1 MSEAASKWLGERL
14 TDWKKRGHDT
24 TTLQQHLA
32 AEPVGASERL
42 LHAERTIE
50 AAERLRGRLE
60 DMPSAWPER
69 DVLLSR
75 IRDPMN
81 FQTVEREWLRL
92 MRKRRPWH
100 LLANR
105 MRDRWSREGRS
116 QQLGHWVER
125 LDRLDESMI
134 PEAQE
139 VLLLLEQ
146 AATEHTLEMAMGN
159 LFDRQERRRVA
170 LEQMIAWMREERGWG
185 MQSITGTLSERYEAA
200 ERLLEL
206 DELLLQV
213 QEAIDESVGPY
224 DTNAAALLHERAE
237 LCQRMED
244 GQRLRN
250 LLVQVEESRHD
261 YDERLAA
268 LQDEHARLR
277 TAGFHLEAPNLL
289 QPADL
294 LAHETGLVGLHTDVA
309 RMRRAWNALIP
320 IARLFPEA
328 GAELSALEGQ
338 VHLVVELE
346 SLLAGLTDRRDER
359 EQQAHETLVM
369 WEENGVDTEPWKRL
383 LSRDPR
389 LAWGAIQE
397 HDPRVWVCIDLLRTA
412 DRLDLSFR
420 GAEEA
425 DDWRTLLRSAEV
437 TADDVGLV
445 QQGIQRRVVRNER
458 HRNQLDEERDRLAQI
473 WPQELD
479 AAQLSLA
486 EYERVVT
493 ELQAGDA
500 SAEAILDSTLAGRR
514 DRLLDQSQA
523 ELDLWASRG
532 WDVVRLQE
540 RLQRDANGL
549 WLELPGMRAAID
561 RYGLLRPRLLA
572 LPLGR
577 EQELLDE
584 VRRHSRRPERLQ
596 GLWEDIPQF
605 ALRLAGL
612 EPVDDD
618 HSFALFEPSLP
629 EPFTKL
635 HPYAS
640 DSPVLWPSD
649 YTDVELELPP
659 EPSEQSPIHP
669 ETPSEVGVVDTD
681 TGKKAKTA
689 EADIAQFEA
698 PVERLLTLLGT
709 DAGSIEGVN
718 AQLEEAGASDRD
730 LRVARLCRLAAKLLT
745 VPSRGRHA
753 ERLTKVGERLQ
764 RWTCLRLERRHTTT
778 EGSLLRTSE
787 RLANKLDG
795 IPGPGVQLTRGPDAS
810 ELPDPSETTAFE
822 AAISLLENSAN
833 LPHAGSRQDAVAV
846 S

>member
-14 TDWKKRGHDT
+14 ADWEKRGHDT

-32 AEPVGASERL
+32 AESVGASERL

-60 DMPSAWPER
+60 DMPAAWPER

-75 IRDPMN
+75 LRDPMN
-81 FQTVEREWLRL
+81 FQAVEREWLRL

-100 LLANR
+100 LLADR

-116 QQLGHWVER
+116 QQLTRWVER

-146 AATEHTLEMAMGN
+146 AATEQTLDTAMAN

-170 LEQMIAWMREERGWG
+170 LEQMMDWMRDQRGWG
-185 MQSITGTLSERYEAA
+185 MQSVSGTLSERYEAA
-200 ERLLEL
+200 ERLLKL

-213 QEAIDESVGPY
+213 QESIDESVGPY
-224 DTNAAALLHERAE
+224 DNNAAALLHERAE

-244 GQRLRN
+244 EQRLRD
-250 LLVQVEESRHD
+250 LLAQVEECGRDH
-261 YDERLAA
+261 DERLVA
-268 LQDEHARLR
+268 LQDEHDRLR
-277 TAGFHLEAPNLL
+277 TAGFHLEARDPL

-294 LAHETGLVGLHTDVA
+294 LAHEVGLVDLQVDVA
-309 RMRRAWNALIP
+309 RLRRAWGALIP
-320 IARLFPEA
+320 MARLFPEA

-338 VHLVVELE
+338 VHLVGELE
-346 SLLAGLTDRRDER
+346 SLLEELTGRRDER
-359 EQQAHETLVM
+359 DQQAHETLAA
-369 WEENGVDTEPWKRL
+369 WEENGVETEPWKRL
-383 LSRDPR
+383 LARDPR
-389 LAWGAIQE
+389 FTWGAVQE
-397 HDPRVWVCIDLLRTA
+397 HDPRVQVCLDLLRTA

-420 GAEEA
+420 GVEEA

-437 TADDVGLV
+437 TGDDVELV
-445 QQGIQRRVVRNER
+445 QRGIQRRVVRNER
-458 HRNQLDEERDRLAQI
+458 HRNQLDEERARLAQI
-473 WPQELD
+473 WPGELD

-486 EYERVVT
+486 EYERVIT
-493 ELQAGDA
+493 ELQAGDV
-500 SAEAILDSTLAGRR
+500 SAEVILESTLAGRR

-549 WLELPGMRAAID
+549 WLELPDMRAAID
-561 RYGLLRPRLLA
+561 RYDLLRPRLLA

-612 EPVDDD
+612 EPVEED

-640 DSPVLWPSD
+640 DSPVLWPTD
-649 YTDVELELPP
+649 YAEVEMEQPPSPAEHQPARPDTPLE
-659 EPSEQSPIHP
+659 E
-669 ETPSEVGVVDTD
+669 DARTD
-681 TGKKAKTA
+681 TEMEPQTDAA
-689 EADIAQFEA
+689 ELARFEA

-709 DAGSIEGVN
+709 DASSIEGVN
-718 AQLEEAGASDRD
+718 AQLEAAGESDRD
-730 LRVARLCRLAAKLLT
+730 LRVARLCRLTARLLT
-745 VPSRGRHA
+745 VPSRGKHA

-764 RWTCLRLERRHTTT
+764 RWTCLRLERRHATT
-778 EGSLLRTSE
+778 EGGLLRTSE
-787 RLANKLDG
+787 RLTSRLDG
-795 IPGPGVQLTRGPDAS
+795 IPGPGVQLPRGPDTS
-810 ELPDPSETTAFE
+810 ELPEPSDATAFE
-822 AAISLLENSAN
+822 AAISLLENSAD
-833 LPHAGSRQDAVAV
+833 LPHAGSRQTAEAT

>member
-14 TDWKKRGHDT
+14 ADWEKRGHDT

-32 AEPVGASERL
+32 AESVGASERL

-60 DMPSAWPER
+60 DMPAAWPER

-75 IRDPMN
+75 LRDPMN
-81 FQTVEREWLRL
+81 FQAVEREWLRL

-100 LLANR
+100 LLADR

-116 QQLGHWVER
+116 QQLTRWVER
-125 LDRLDESMI
+125 LDRLDETMI

-146 AATEHTLEMAMGN
+146 AATEQTLDTAMVN

-170 LEQMIAWMREERGWG
+170 LEQMMDWMRDQRGWG
-185 MQSITGTLSERYEAA
+185 MQSVSGTLSERYEAA
-200 ERLLEL
+200 ERLLKL
-206 DELLLQV
+206 DELLLQI

-224 DTNAAALLHERAE
+224 DNNAAALLHERAE

-244 GQRLRN
+244 EQRLRD
-250 LLVQVEESRHD
+250 LLDQVEECGRDH
-261 YDERLAA
+261 DERLVA
-268 LQDEHARLR
+268 LQDEHDRLR
-277 TAGFHLEAPNLL
+277 TAGFHLEARDPL

-294 LAHETGLVGLHTDVA
+294 LAHEVGLVDLQVDVA
-309 RMRRAWNALIP
+309 RLRRAWGALIP
-320 IARLFPEA
+320 MARLFPEA

-338 VHLVVELE
+338 VHLVGELE
-346 SLLAGLTDRRDER
+346 SLLEELTGRRDER
-359 EQQAHETLVM
+359 DQQAHETLAA
-369 WEENGVDTEPWKRL
+369 WEDNGVETEPWKRL
-383 LSRDPR
+383 LARDPR
-389 LAWGAIQE
+389 FTWGAVQE
-397 HDPRVWVCIDLLRTA
+397 HDPRVQVCLDLLRTA

-420 GAEEA
+420 GVEEA

-437 TADDVGLV
+437 TGDDVELV
-445 QQGIQRRVVRNER
+445 QRGIQRRVVRNER
-458 HRNQLDEERDRLAQI
+458 HRNQLDEERARLAQI
-473 WPQELD
+473 WPGELD

-486 EYERVVT
+486 EYERVIT
-493 ELQAGDA
+493 ELQAGDV
-500 SAEAILDSTLAGRR
+500 SAEVILESTLAGRR

-549 WLELPGMRAAID
+549 WLELPDMRAAID
-561 RYGLLRPRLLA
+561 RYDLLRPRLLA

-612 EPVDDD
+612 EPVEEE

-640 DSPVLWPSD
+640 DSPVLWPTD
-649 YTDVELELPP
+649 YAEVELEQPP
-659 EPSEQSPIHP
+659 SPAEHQP
-669 ETPSEVGVVDTD
+669 ARPDTPLEEDARTD
-681 TGKKAKTA
+681 TEMEPQTDAA
-689 EADIAQFEA
+689 ELARFEA

-709 DAGSIEGVN
+709 DASSIEGVN
-718 AQLEEAGASDRD
+718 AQLEAAGESDRD
-730 LRVARLCRLAAKLLT
+730 LRVARLCRLAARLLT
-745 VPSRGRHA
+745 VPSRGKHA

-764 RWTCLRLERRHTTT
+764 RWTCLRLERRHATT
-778 EGSLLRTSE
+778 EGGLLRTSE
-787 RLANKLDG
+787 RLTSRLDG
-795 IPGPGVQLTRGPDAS
+795 IPGPGVQLPRGPDTS
-810 ELPDPSETTAFE
+810 ELPEPSDATAFE

-833 LPHAGSRQDAVAV
+833 LPHAGSRQTAEAT

>member
-14 TDWKKRGHDT
+14 ADWEKRGHDT

-32 AEPVGASERL
+32 AESVGASERL

-60 DMPSAWPER
+60 DMPAAWPER

-75 IRDPMN
+75 LRDPMN
-81 FQTVEREWLRL
+81 FQAVEREWLRL

-100 LLANR
+100 LLADR

-116 QQLGHWVER
+116 QQLTRWVER

-146 AATEHTLEMAMGN
+146 AATEQTLDTAMAN

-170 LEQMIAWMREERGWG
+170 LEQMMDWMRDQRGWG
-185 MQSITGTLSERYEAA
+185 MQSVSGTLSERYEAA
-200 ERLLEL
+200 ERLLKL

-213 QEAIDESVGPY
+213 QESIDESVGPY
-224 DTNAAALLHERAE
+224 DNNAAALLHERAE

-244 GQRLRN
+244 EQRLRD
-250 LLVQVEESRHD
+250 LLAQVEECGRDH
-261 YDERLAA
+261 DERLVA
-268 LQDEHARLR
+268 LQDEHDRLR
-277 TAGFHLEAPNLL
+277 TAGFHLEARDPL

-294 LAHETGLVGLHTDVA
+294 LAHEVGLVDLQADVA
-309 RMRRAWNALIP
+309 RLRRAWGALIP
-320 IARLFPEA
+320 MARLFPEA

-338 VHLVVELE
+338 VHLVGELE
-346 SLLAGLTDRRDER
+346 SLLEELTGRRDER
-359 EQQAHETLVM
+359 DQQAHETLAA
-369 WEENGVDTEPWKRL
+369 WEENGVETEPWKRL
-383 LSRDPR
+383 LARDPR
-389 LAWGAIQE
+389 FTWGAVQE
-397 HDPRVWVCIDLLRTA
+397 HDPRVQVCLDLLRTA

-437 TADDVGLV
+437 TGDDVELV
-445 QQGIQRRVVRNER
+445 QRGIQRRGVRNER
-458 HRNQLDEERDRLAQI
+458 HRNQLDEERARLAQI
-473 WPQELD
+473 WPGELD

-486 EYERVVT
+486 EYERVIT
-493 ELQAGDA
+493 ELQAGDV
-500 SAEAILDSTLAGRR
+500 SAEVILESTLAGRR

-549 WLELPGMRAAID
+549 WLELPDMRAAID
-561 RYGLLRPRLLA
+561 RYDLLRPRLLA

-612 EPVDDD
+612 EPVEED

-640 DSPVLWPSD
+640 DSPVLWPTD
-649 YTDVELELPP
+649 YAEVEMEQPPSPAEHQPARPDTPLE
-659 EPSEQSPIHP
+659 E
-669 ETPSEVGVVDTD
+669 DARTD
-681 TGKKAKTA
+681 TVMEPQTA
-689 EADIAQFEA
+689 ATEVARFEA

-709 DAGSIEGVN
+709 DASSIEGVN
-718 AQLEEAGASDRD
+718 AQLEAAGGSDRD
-730 LRVARLCRLAAKLLT
+730 LRVARLCRLTARLLT
-745 VPSRGRHA
+745 VPSRGKHA

-764 RWTCLRLERRHTTT
+764 RWTCLRLERRHATT
-778 EGSLLRTSE
+778 EGGLLRTSE
-787 RLANKLDG
+787 RLTSRLDG
-795 IPGPGVQLTRGPDAS
+795 IPGPGVQLPRGPDTS
-810 ELPDPSETTAFE
+810 ELPEPSDATAFE

-833 LPHAGSRQDAVAV
+833 LPHAGSRQTAEAT

>member
-14 TDWKKRGHDT
+14 ADWEKRGHDT

-32 AEPVGASERL
+32 AESVGASERL

-60 DMPSAWPER
+60 DMPAAWPER

-75 IRDPMN
+75 LRDPMN
-81 FQTVEREWLRL
+81 FQAVEREWLRL

-100 LLANR
+100 LLADR

-116 QQLGHWVER
+116 QQLTRWVER

-146 AATEHTLEMAMGN
+146 AATEQTLDTAMEN

-170 LEQMIAWMREERGWG
+170 LEQMMDWMRDQRGWG
-185 MQSITGTLSERYEAA
+185 MQSVSGTLSERYEAA
-200 ERLLEL
+200 ERLLKL

-213 QEAIDESVGPY
+213 QESIDESVGPY
-224 DTNAAALLHERAE
+224 DNNAAALLHERAE

-244 GQRLRN
+244 EQRLRD
-250 LLVQVEESRHD
+250 LLAQVEECGRDH
-261 YDERLAA
+261 DERLVA
-268 LQDEHARLR
+268 LQDEHDRLR
-277 TAGFHLEAPNLL
+277 TAGFHLEARDPL

-294 LAHETGLVGLHTDVA
+294 LAHEVGLDNLQVDVA
-309 RMRRAWNALIP
+309 RLRRAWGALIP
-320 IARLFPEA
+320 MARLFPEA

-338 VHLVVELE
+338 VHLVGELE
-346 SLLAGLTDRRDER
+346 SLLEELTGRRDER
-359 EQQAHETLVM
+359 DQQAHETLAA
-369 WEENGVDTEPWKRL
+369 WEENGVETEPWKRL
-383 LSRDPR
+383 LARDPR
-389 LAWGAIQE
+389 LTWGAVQE
-397 HDPRVWVCIDLLRTA
+397 HDPRVQVCLDLLRTA

-437 TADDVGLV
+437 TGDDVELV
-445 QQGIQRRVVRNER
+445 QRGIQRRVVRNER
-458 HRNQLDEERDRLAQI
+458 HRNQLDEERARLAQI
-473 WPQELD
+473 WPGELD

-486 EYERVVT
+486 EYERVIT
-493 ELQAGDA
+493 ELQAGDV
-500 SAEAILDSTLAGRR
+500 SAEVILESTLAGRR

-549 WLELPGMRAAID
+549 WLELPDMRAAID
-561 RYGLLRPRLLA
+561 RYDLLRPRLLA

-612 EPVDDD
+612 EPVEED
-618 HSFALFEPSLP
+618 HSFELFEPSLP

-640 DSPVLWPSD
+640 DSPVLWPTD
-649 YTDVELELPP
+649 YAEVELEQPP
-659 EPSEQSPIHP
+659 SPAEHQP
-669 ETPSEVGVVDTD
+669 ARPDTPLEEDARTD
-681 TGKKAKTA
+681 TEMEPQTDAA
-689 EADIAQFEA
+689 ELARFEA

-709 DAGSIEGVN
+709 DASSIEGVN
-718 AQLEEAGASDRD
+718 AQLEAAGESDRD
-730 LRVARLCRLAAKLLT
+730 LRVARLCRLTARLLT
-745 VPSRGRHA
+745 VPSRGKHA

-764 RWTCLRLERRHTTT
+764 RWTCLRLERRHATT
-778 EGSLLRTSE
+778 EGGLLRTSE
-787 RLANKLDG
+787 RLTSRLDG
-795 IPGPGVQLTRGPDAS
+795 IPGPGVQLPRGPDTS
-810 ELPDPSETTAFE
+810 ELPEPSDATAFE
-822 AAISLLENSAN
+822 AAISLLENSAD
-833 LPHAGSRQDAVAV
+833 LPHAGSRQTAEAT